1 MNILFPVF
9 ALFVLTLFVLLRL
22 AYLRLVAAREGTIS
36 PGYFRLFQGDSE
48 PEPLAAYSRN
58 YINLH
63 ESPTLFYVIC
73 LLIYM
78 TGLTNLLL
86 VGLAWVYVALRYLHS
101 WVHLTSNHVLNRFRI
116 FALASLVLASIWG
129 ITFVQLLS
137 TNPIS

>member
-22 AYLRLVAAREGTIS
+22 AYLRFAAARQGTIS
-36 PGYFRLFQGDSE
+36 PGYFRLFQGGIE

-78 TGLTNLLL
+78 TGLTSPVL
-86 VGLAWVYVALRYLHS
+86 VVLAWIYVALRYLHS
-101 WVHLTSNHVLNRFRI
+101 WIHLTSNHVLNRFRV
-116 FALASLVLASIWG
+116 FAIASLILASIWG
-129 ITFVQLLS
+129 ITFVKLLS
-137 TNPIS
+137 TSPVS